1 MQIQKIYCDK
11 CGTECGDMRVAVT
24 RFDKKGIGYSDYC
37 FSCYERML
45 SALKKEDLIDEIF
58 RECRTCKHSRKAFAR
73 HINCLIWKTIN
84 SENDLCSRYEKR
96 SEEVNND

>member
-45 SALKKEDLIDEIF
+45 SALKKEADNE
-58 RECRTCKHSRKAFAR
+58 
-73 HINCLIWKTIN
+73 
-84 SENDLCSRYEKR
+84 
-96 SEEVNND
+96 